1 MPLYKY
7 FRNLI
12 DHYYFNN
19 FWLATSK
26 VLSSI
31 LCILQLILSKVL
43 LVGSQSQTIV
53 GRPIV
58 PDAAVHAVV
67 EEHVSVELYI
77 SIQFGQVWCTESIFT
92 DEDGM
97 NMELIL
103 NRLMMIFVFFFVGD
117 ICIAIKF
124 HHIPH

>member
-1 MPLYKY
+1 MPSYKY

-19 FWLATSK
+19 FWLATLK

-31 LCILQLILSKVL
+31 LCILQLILNKVL

-77 SIQFGQVWCTESIFT
+77 SIQFGIQNQFSPMTMGWTW
-92 DEDGM
+92 
-97 NMELIL
+97 N
-103 NRLMMIFVFFFVGD
+103 
-117 ICIAIKF
+117 
-124 HHIPH
+124 